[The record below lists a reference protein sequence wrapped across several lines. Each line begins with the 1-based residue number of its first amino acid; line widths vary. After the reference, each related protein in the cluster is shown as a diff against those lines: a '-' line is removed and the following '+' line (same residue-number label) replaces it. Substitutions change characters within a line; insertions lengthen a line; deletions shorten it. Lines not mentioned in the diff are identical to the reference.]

1 MKHLKV
7 KRDGTIYDTIKRR
20 AIPVRSDGR
29 GYMCCTIDGKTHK
42 VHKIVCILRHGP
54 KPSPRHVP
62 MHKDNDKLNNRPS
75 NVRWG
80 TISENLKH
88 AHESGAMKANRK
100 RKIRMHI
107 PWCIK
112 GDRWI
117 WAKAEIFD
125 SVSQAAK
132 RFNLSPGTIASAA
145 SGKSKTAAG
154 YRWEYI

>member
-7 KRDGTIYDTIKRR
+7 KRDGAIYDTIKRR

-29 GYMCCTIDGKTHK
+29 GYMCCTIEGKTHK

-54 KPSPRHVP
+54 RPSPRHVP

-100 RKIRMHI
+100 RKIRCWTHLKPTQFI
-107 PWCIK
+107 LE
-112 GDRWI
+112 RF
-117 WAKAEIFD
+117 FD
-125 SVSQAAK
+125 SVSQAA
-132 RFNLSPGTIASAA
+132 REYSLSPGTIASAA

-154 YRWEYI
+154 LRWEYI